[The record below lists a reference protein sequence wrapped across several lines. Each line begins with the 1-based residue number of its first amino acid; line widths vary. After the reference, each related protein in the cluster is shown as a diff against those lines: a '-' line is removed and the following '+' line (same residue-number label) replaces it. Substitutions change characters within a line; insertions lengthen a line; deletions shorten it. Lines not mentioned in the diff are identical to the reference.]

1 MIIMARK
8 TKKDNYESFVG
19 SVERQKRLRTKIS
32 VKTSE
37 KGLFNYVYDGLYKKI
52 CCTPAQDAIRN
63 GYEICDSNENIVV
76 DNKTKKIN
84 DILFNFD
91 IDNKMTNAVSL
102 ARATGG
108 AVLLLLVDDGESI
121 ENELD
126 YNNLKRIY
134 GVKVYDA
141 TEVFPRTINMDYSSY
156 DFGSIITYN
165 IIDSRTGKNFI
176 VNSSRLIV
184 FDGMETVDRVRSQR
198 NGWGGMVLD
207 ECETEIERYNQASKL
222 SISILSRISQGV
234 LKIKNLMGAINAGK
248 EDKIKKYVSEM
259 DALRSVM
266 NSLIIDSE
274 DDFDL
279 KNMTLTGYKDI
290 IEQQQIAVSAV
301 AKIPVTILFGRSPAG
316 MNSTGESDMETY
328 YAMLKRIQN
337 TFLIKGF
344 EKILKII
351 TNCSEYKINN
361 DDLYHIKFNELK
373 IISEKDKAEI
383 KNKDA
388 DTISKIAN
396 AFTSLHELGV
406 VDNDEISEFLDKKTD
421 VIINHAYGKGE

>member
-1 MIIMARK
+1 MARK

>member
-1 MIIMARK
+1 MARK

-76 DNKTKKIN
+76 DDETKKIN
-84 DILFNFD
+84 DILFDFD

-165 IIDSRTGKNFI
+165 VIDSRTGKNFI
-176 VNSSRLIV
+176 VHSSRLIV

-207 ECETEIERYNQASKL
+207 ECEAEIERYNQASKL

-344 EKILKII
+344 DKILKII

>member
-1 MIIMARK
+1 MARK

-76 DNKTKKIN
+76 DDETKKIN
-84 DILFNFD
+84 DILFDFD

-108 AVLLLLVDDGESI
+108 AVLLLLVDDGENI

-165 IIDSRTGKNFI
+165 VIDSRTGKNFI
-176 VNSSRLIV
+176 VHSSRLIV

-337 TFLIKGF
+337 TFLIKGYD
-344 EKILKII
+344 KILKII
-351 TNCSEYKINN
+351 MNCSEYGIDN

>member
-1 MIIMARK
+1 MTRK

-76 DNKTKKIN
+76 DDETKKIN
-84 DILFNFD
+84 DILFDFD

-165 IIDSRTGKNFI
+165 IIDSRADKNFI
-176 VNSSRLIV
+176 VHSSRLIV

-337 TFLIKGF
+337 TFLIKGYD
-344 EKILKII
+344 KILKII
-351 TNCSEYKINN
+351 MNCSEYGIDN

-396 AFTSLHELGV
+396 AFSSLHDLGV

-421 VIINHAYGKGE
+421 IIINHAYGKGE

>member
-1 MIIMARK
+1 MMARK

-63 GYEICDSNENIVV
+63 GYEICDSDENIIMG
-76 DNKTKKIN
+76 DETKKIN
-84 DILFNFD
+84 DILFDFD

-141 TEVFPRTINMDYSSY
+141 TEVFPRTVNMDYSSY

-165 IIDSRTGKNFI
+165 VIDSRTGKNFI
-176 VNSSRLIV
+176 VHSSRLIV

-344 EKILKII
+344 DKILKII
-351 TNCSEYKINN
+351 MNCSEYGINN

>member
-1 MIIMARK
+1 MARK

-76 DNKTKKIN
+76 DDETKKIN
-84 DILFNFD
+84 DILFDFD

-165 IIDSRTGKNFI
+165 VIDSRTGKNFI
-176 VNSSRLIV
+176 VHSSRLIV

-344 EKILKII
+344 DKILKII
-351 TNCSEYKINN
+351 MNCSEYGIDN

>member
-1 MIIMARK
+1 MARK

-76 DNKTKKIN
+76 DDETKKIN
-84 DILFNFD
+84 DILFDFD

-165 IIDSRTGKNFI
+165 VIDSRTGKNFI
-176 VNSSRLIV
+176 VHSSRLIV

-344 EKILKII
+344 DKILKII

-361 DDLYHIKFNELK
+361 DNLYHIKFNELK